1 MISAITESETV
12 SLVKNSIDEKGLDLE
27 VEVQNTTITSDRR
40 RLLQSLL
47 NLLSNAVKFTDKG
60 MITIHTKTINS
71 MTNISITDTGTGIK
85 FDDIKKLF
93 APFERL
99 EASLTAKTQGTGL
112 GLYLT
117 KKLTEDVLGGT
128 VGVTSEYG
136 TGSTF
141 TLDIPVKL
149 EKQDKEAE

>member
-12 SLVKNSIDEKGLDLE
+12 SLVKNSIDEKGLDLKME
-27 VEVQNTTITSDRR
+27 VRDTTITSDRR

-71 MTNISITDTGTGIK
+71 MTNISITGT
-85 FDDIKKLF
+85 
-93 APFERL
+93 
-99 EASLTAKTQGTGL
+99 
-112 GLYLT
+112 
-117 KKLTEDVLGGT
+117 GT

-136 TGSTF
+136 WQYSHNKHTS
-141 TLDIPVKL
+141 
-149 EKQDKEAE
+149 